1 MSEGTK
7 LSECL
12 QTTGV
17 GINDEKEK
25 DFPQPKRKVLKE
37 KKGTKK
43 TNMSKKTHPT
53 DEEDENS
60 EKEKQTSQEKIK
72 ECVEEGSEKEYKYEN
87 TENNEINLTEV
98 NLNEQ
103 VEEDFG
109 EQNED
114 KPKRKKLNER
124 KALKSTKSKKVKKE
138 KTKTT
143 NEVIE
148 EGITVE
154 CFTKQENEVIAKE
167 QIKQEKEIKE
177 NADKK
182 EVKGLTKLQ
191 LRDKINEKEE
201 DIKEEVE
208 IKRKPLDG
216 RKVIKRKKKETEE
229 NIKKGVEQE
238 VEETEESL
246 NIPDIG
252 TKETKVE
259 ERIFETKEEIK
270 TDTTQEDN
278 KEEITG
284 RKPLRKKKSHKKTT
298 ETGEEEIHTTEEEK
312 KKKKRKKKVKKEK
325 ELEEFEKTGKN
336 KYIEYS
342 SGEDCNREGLRR
354 AKKKPVGLNYF
365 SEKKGLL
372 TDEDLMEDEHYC
384 GMSFRGD
391 EKKSIF
397 GIFDGY
403 GGIGAARETRRT
415 LPNIIQKLIEQGLD
429 SKEILEKGFSEVDEG
444 MNKEEFMDI
453 GCTCTLIYIWEE
465 DNKVYIRSGNVG
477 DSTCFV
483 KKMNKGKPEIITLSQ
498 DHKVTSA
505 CEQKRMKEAGIT
517 LVEGQKRINGVG
529 VARTLANHF
538 VKNLNI
544 GMIGTPYIS
553 PAIVLE
559 SGDEIILCSDGIWDV
574 ITPEKAF
581 EMMENTQ
588 VSEAPKVIMEE
599 SMKITEC
606 RDNVTVIVVKIL

>member
-1 MSEGTK
+1 MSGGME
-7 LSECL
+7 LSESL

-17 GINDEKEK
+17 GITDEKEK
-25 DFPQPKRKVLKE
+25 DFPQPKRKVLNE

-43 TNMSKKTHPT
+43 TNISKKTYPV
-53 DEEDENS
+53 DEEDEKS
-60 EKEKQTSQEKIK
+60 EREKQRNQEKITEQVK
-72 ECVEEGSEKEYKYEN
+72 RESEKCYKHESI
-87 TENNEINLTEV
+87 ESNEINLTEV

-109 EQNED
+109 EESED
-114 KPKRKKLNER
+114 KPKRKQLNER
-124 KALKSTKSKKVKKE
+124 KVLKSTKNKKVKKE
-138 KTKTT
+138 KEKTKTT
-143 NEVIE
+143 KQVIE
-148 EGITVE
+148 EGITVK
-154 CFTKQENEVIAKE
+154 CFTKQEDEGITKE
-167 QIKQEKEIKE
+167 QRKQEKEIE
-177 NADKK
+177 DKK
-182 EVKGLTKLQ
+182 EENELTRTQQRDDIIDKTE
-191 LRDKINEKEE
+191 DKIE
-201 DIKEEVE
+201 DIKEEE
-208 IKRKPLDG
+208 IKRKTLNG
-216 RKVIKRKKKETEE
+216 RKGIKRKKKQIEE
-229 NIKKGVEQE
+229 IIKKE
-238 VEETEESL
+238 EETGENMNRL
-246 NIPDIG
+246 DIG

-259 ERIFETKEEIK
+259 ERSLEKKEEIK
-270 TDTTQEDN
+270 TDSTLEYK

-284 RKPLRKKKSHKKTT
+284 RKVLKKKKSHKKTKDI
-298 ETGEEEIHTTEEEK
+298 EEEEEINKTEGEE
-312 KKKKRKKKVKKEK
+312 KKKRKKKVKKEK
-325 ELEEFEKTGKN
+325 ELEKFEKTGKN

-354 AKKKPVGLNYF
+354 AKKKPVGINYF
-365 SEKKGLL
+365 SEKKGIL

-415 LPNIIQKLIEQGLD
+415 LPNIIQKLIEKGLD
-429 SKEILEKGFSEVDEG
+429 SKEIIEKGFEEVDEG

-465 DNKVYIRSGNVG
+465 NNKIYIRSGNVG

-483 KKMNKGKPEIITLSQ
+483 KKFKGEKTEIITLTQ

-505 CEQKRMKEAGIT
+505 CEQKRMKEAGII

-529 VARTLANHF
+529 VARTLGNHF

-553 PAIVLE
+553 PIIELE

-574 ITPEKAF
+574 TTPEKAF
-581 EMMENTQ
+581 EIMENTEI
-588 VSEAPKVIMEE
+588 SEVPKVIMEE

-606 RDNVTVIVVKIL
+606 RDNVTVIVVKII